1 VDRKSTGAKPFR
13 SRSIPLRCS
22 PHLRCWRSNR
32 ALLQAEDIVSLRRN
46 VAAHASPRLCVTQ
59 RTESVALLIGNS
71 ALSDVG
77 RHLHSQNELSIRLSL
92 SSRLATDFSALAPAQ
107 RGGAQRLSALARFG
121 LGSMSE
127 LSPLSAAKRTLTSR
141 SDHAA
146 DLSSLSSPRITIL
159 SALSGNGRCSAFA
172 SSHGARIH
180 TSRSSSVVKITGIAF
195 G

>member
-1 VDRKSTGAKPFR
+1 
-13 SRSIPLRCS
+13 LRCS

-59 RTESVALLIGNS
+59 RTESVALLIRSS

-107 RGGAQRLSALARFG
+107 RAGAQRLSALAR
-121 LGSMSE
+121 LRHANCIE
-127 LSPLSAAKRTLTSR
+127 RCPLSRVTRKTFAQTSR
-141 SDHAA
+141 MPTQ
-146 DLSSLSSPRITIL
+146 SPGKYAGQDNGWVF
-159 SALSGNGRCSAFA
+159 ALIVPTVMEFNKSIVDYPA
-172 SSHGARIH
+172 SSA
-180 TSRSSSVVKITGIAF
+180 SPEVPQPTGGPTFNDRTTRCRCWI
-195 G
+195 

>member
-1 VDRKSTGAKPFR
+1 MDRKSTGAKPFR

-59 RTESVALLIGNS
+59 RTESVALLIRSS

-92 SSRLATDFSALAPAQ
+92 SSRLATYFSALAPAQ
-107 RGGAQRLSALARFG
+107 RAGAQRLSAVAPNGHADPVERCPLLGPKRKTYCSQRVFRLLTLA
-121 LGSMSE
+121 
-127 LSPLSAAKRTLTSR
+127 A
-141 SDHAA
+141 
-146 DLSSLSSPRITIL
+146 
-159 SALSGNGRCSAFA
+159 
-172 SSHGARIH
+172 
-180 TSRSSSVVKITGIAF
+180 
-195 G
+195 

>member
-59 RTESVALLIGNS
+59 RTESVALLIRSS

-92 SSRLATDFSALAPAQ
+92 SSRLATYFSALAPAQ
-107 RGGAQRLSALARFG
+107 RAGAQRLSALA
-121 LGSMSE
+121 
-127 LSPLSAAKRTLTSR
+127 PNRTKT
-141 SDHAA
+141 A
-146 DLSSLSSPRITIL
+146 DLTM
-159 SALSGNGRCSAFA
+159 
-172 SSHGARIH
+172 
-180 TSRSSSVVKITGIAF
+180 SVVRGRPEVA
-195 G
+195 GRRSNRRNGWSRDVARWL

>member
-59 RTESVALLIGNS
+59 RTESVALLIRSS

-92 SSRLATDFSALAPAQ
+92 SSRLATYFSALAPAQ
-107 RGGAQRLSALARFG
+107 RAGAQRLSALALFRHG
-121 LGSMSE
+121 AMSG
-127 LSPLSAAKRTLTSR
+127 LSPLCDQKRTWASASFDARWRNSDRRVYRASLR
-141 SDHAA
+141 SV
-146 DLSSLSSPRITIL
+146 
-159 SALSGNGRCSAFA
+159 G
-172 SSHGARIH
+172 
-180 TSRSSSVVKITGIAF
+180 SV
-195 G
+195 